1 MTRSLPRLACALALC
16 AAAALA
22 SAAEIDPGAS
32 QIGFVV
38 RTRWGRV
45 LQGRFP
51 EYRGE
56 VSELADGRHRVHLSL
71 ATRSVEIVGH
81 QLMLGEP
88 AAGGLGLGE
97 AFGRE
102 RAVEVGL
109 ARGRGFGVGV
119 AQQDEFSHGWGPG
132 VVGRLPSRAQCPA
145 YLPDEAPMAHA
156 GSPAGPRLSGL
167 LQPGVA
173 AGPAFAIFAAPTRE
187 RR

>member
-32 QIGFVV
+32 LIGFVV

-81 QLMLGEP
+81 QSYTRFTRGSGFFD
-88 AAGGLGLGE
+88 AAHYPLLEFVSDAYTPELLRHGGALPGTLTIRGVRR
-97 AFGRE
+97 RE
-102 RAVEVGL
+102 VFTV
-109 ARGRGFGVGV
+109 
-119 AQQDEFSHGWGPG
+119 D
-132 VVGRLPSRAQCPA
+132 
-145 YLPDEAPMAHA
+145 
-156 GSPAGPRLSGL
+156 
-167 LQPGVA
+167 
-173 AGPAFAIFAAPTRE
+173 AAPCPRPAHDCDVVATGIV
-187 RR
+187 RRSDYGLDRWSFALADKVRFSLRVRVRGPSGA